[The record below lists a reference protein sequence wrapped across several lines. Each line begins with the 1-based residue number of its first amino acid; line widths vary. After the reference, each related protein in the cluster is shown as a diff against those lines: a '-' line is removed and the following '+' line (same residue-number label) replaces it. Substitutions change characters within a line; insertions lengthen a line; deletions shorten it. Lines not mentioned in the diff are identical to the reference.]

1 MFKKYWRSSKNL
13 NKEEEILYENNENN
27 EKDKKDKILQD
38 DVLTNYE
45 KKEIKKFNKDKIYYY
60 GDSKSKILTGVENFG
75 FDNVNDCYIF
85 RKNDHIYYRYKID
98 NKLGMGIWKCS

>member
-13 NKEEEILYENNENN
+13 NKEEEILYENN

-85 RKNDHIYYRYKID
+85 RKNDQR
-98 NKLGMGIWKCS
+98 LL